1 VPPVRSE
8 LPAGSAAA
16 LRWRPEVAVRAGPGR
31 RGTRPAG
38 PALRLPQQAA
48 AAPVLPGHA
57 AGERR
62 AAGAVCARRA
72 PVLDRPWDIVQS
84 TALFQLARLEAA
96 SLFGSAGRGEVYLWK
111 NNCRPSCWAVPLL
124 RQELNSSAALY

>member
-1 VPPVRSE
+1 MPPVRSE

-38 PALRLPQQAA
+38 PPLRLPQQAA

-57 AGERR
+57 AGGTVLE
-62 AAGAVCARRA
+62 A
-72 PVLDRPWDIVQS
+72 PV
-84 TALFQLARLEAA
+84 E
-96 SLFGSAGRGEVYLWK
+96 
-111 NNCRPSCWAVPLL
+111 N
-124 RQELNSSAALY
+124 ELGGLH